1 MDLNQIRQEIDI
13 VDKQMVELFQKRMLL
28 AGEVAENK
36 RETGKAIYDRQ
47 RELEKLKKLGDL
59 ADSEFNRHSIEELF
73 LQIMSI
79 SRR

>member
-36 RETGKAIYDRQ
+36 RETGKAI
-47 RELEKLKKLGDL
+47 
-59 ADSEFNRHSIEELF
+59 
-73 LQIMSI
+73 
-79 SRR
+79 